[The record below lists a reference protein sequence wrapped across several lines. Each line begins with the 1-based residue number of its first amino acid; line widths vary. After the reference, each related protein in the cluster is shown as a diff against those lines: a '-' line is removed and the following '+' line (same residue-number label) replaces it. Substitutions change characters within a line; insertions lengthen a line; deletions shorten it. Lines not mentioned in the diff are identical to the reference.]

1 LEASDFDLGARIRS
15 IRKMKKMT
23 IKEVAAKAG
32 VTIGLISQIE
42 RNLANPSVKSLRK
55 IAEVLGVPIAAL
67 FSQQPQRTGPV
78 VRKDEWKVLG
88 APEKGVTYSLLTP
101 DFNRAIELVYAVYEP
116 GAVTSEFLFVHA
128 GEECCHILEGEM
140 KVTMGETTY
149 LLSEGDT
156 FCIRAMTSHKIE
168 NAGDTPLRAIWAITP
183 PPF

>member
-1 LEASDFDLGARIRS
+1 MDASDFDLGVRIRS
-15 IRKMKKMT
+15 IRKLKKMT
-23 IKEVAAKAG
+23 IKEVAAQAG

-55 IAEVLGVPIAAL
+55 IAEVLGVPIATL

-78 VRKDEWKVLG
+78 VRKEEWKVLG
-88 APEKGVTYSLLTP
+88 SPETGVTYNLLTP
-101 DFNRAIELVYAVYEP
+101 DFNRAIELVYGVYEP
-116 GAVTSEFLFVHA
+116 GAVTGEFLFVHA

-140 KVTMGETTY
+140 KLTLGETTY

-156 FCIRAMTSHKIE
+156 ISFKAMTPHKIE
-168 NAGDTPLRAIWAITP
+168 NAGNTLLRALWAITP